1 MDIKHRAGVG
11 QDHLP
16 STNDTILATMYA
28 PRSLRP
34 GSLVFHYSQRPAFD
48 FICLDLVSSVL
59 NCVSGCSIFV
69 TVEARA

>member
-1 MDIKHRAGVG
+1 MDIKHRAGVE

-34 GSLVFHYSQRPAFD
+34 GSLVFHSFQRPAFD
-48 FICLDLVSSVL
+48 FICLDLV
-59 NCVSGCSIFV
+59 
-69 TVEARA
+69 